1 MADDLSK
8 RGSRDRSRINTSEDY
23 EVRYWSR
30 KFGVAPEQLK
40 AAVRKVGNSAK
51 AVERELKAAQPTL

>member
-1 MADDLSK
+1 MADKPSK
-8 RGSRDRSRINTSEDY
+8 RGPQDRSRINTSEDY

-30 KFGVAPEQLK
+30 KFGVSPEQLK

-51 AVERELKAAQPTL
+51 AVERELKTVVAS